1 MLIGGNGARRRLHGG
16 AVIVADHG
24 EAGGGTQGLC
34 EAEAN
39 MEKEKKGAG

>member
-1 MLIGGNGARRRLHGG
+1 MLIGGNATQCRLHGG

-24 EAGGGTQGLC
+24 EAGGGAQGLC